1 MAQAGEGRCAES
13 DGSIIAGVRTPQS
26 HQIRER
32 ESSPMNIIAQTP
44 TGDQSS
50 YEYQQALAWAA
61 ALTGSAESAVF
72 NWRFIHDKDK
82 ATAAI
87 KRRGTVAQVWN
98 EACNWNAAGY
108 GIFACINEM
117 DGTGYYAD
125 GQPIKGQSG
134 DTGEHVQTIRAHVVD
149 LDNLNAMQN
158 LGRAAQHFPSP
169 WFAVQT
175 SPGKAHVYWPL
186 HGEQRN
192 NDSDQ
197 YRTLQRKLRQFYD
210 GDKAVVDAT
219 RVLRVPG
226 FLHQKGT
233 PHLVTCYA
241 LPGYGVPVL
250 HGALTASVAHI
261 NAPEDYGGR
270 HPLGT
275 ADLAAPSADWA
286 RYALETMPVD
296 GMSHP
301 EFISFT
307 AAWKQAAWTVL
318 DHDEACQLW
327 SKWCERFGAESKGAD
342 YNLKHWN
349 SIDDTEIG
357 WRSLLRQ
364 NPNLNA
370 QFMFQG
376 AEFQPPVPSQP
387 VESGIIPTELRPSA
401 VTAWDDGKHPLSE
414 QFGTILVAEEC
425 AQWFSGCAFISSTGE
440 MFTPFGMLKQTAFNA
455 KYGGKRFIINPIG
468 APTDEAWKAATRS
481 VYWTVP
487 KIDKLR
493 FIPSQRFGEIRQDE
507 LGRMSLN
514 IYRPAMIETL
524 RGDPSPFLH
533 HLSLVLPNEADHK
546 ILLKYLAHNVKFP
559 GHKIPWAPLIQS
571 AEGIGKGVFKHV
583 MQHAIGYS
591 YTYFPNAKLLNDSG
605 SKFNA
610 WMDQKLFFI
619 ADEIRTDEKRDMV
632 EVLKPII
639 SETQLE
645 IQGKGTNQV
654 QSDNP
659 GNWLFFSNHKDAIP
673 VNDNSRRFAT
683 FYSPIQSYTDL
694 EARLMDDGY
703 FRWLFDWLGVET
715 HRTGLKIV
723 ANYLMEYPIERGA
736 IPMRAPR
743 TSSHAEA
750 VRVSLG
756 PISSAIMDAVEGEEP
771 GFRGGWIN
779 RDLVRDLMK
788 RDYSTQL
795 ITKAITDD
803 LGGVYIGRHTTPI
816 FQERGRKPRL
826 FRIGEWRAMQHY
838 MTDQGYL
845 G

>member
-1 MAQAGEGRCAES
+1 MDNSVQTPAGEQSNCDFNQA
-13 DGSIIAGVRTPQS
+13 IAWA
-26 HQIRER
+26 
-32 ESSPMNIIAQTP
+32 N
-44 TGDQSS
+44 
-50 YEYQQALAWAA
+50 ALAGNGE
-61 ALTGSAESAVF
+61 TAVF
-72 NWRFIHDKDK
+72 NWRFIHDQDK
-82 ATAAI
+82 GKPVI
-87 KRRGTVAQVWN
+87 KRRGTLPEIWR
-98 EACNWNAAGY
+98 EACRWNSAGY
-108 GIFACINEM
+108 GVFACVNEM
-117 DGTGYYAD
+117 DGTGYTPN
-125 GQPIKGQSG
+125 GQPIKGESG
-134 DTGEHVQTIRAHVVD
+134 DTGQQVQTIRAHVLD
-149 LDNLNAMQN
+149 LDNLNAADN
-158 LGRAAQHFPSP
+158 LQRAAQHIPLP

-175 SPGKAHVYWPL
+175 SPGKAHVYWPVRYPANL
-186 HGEQRN
+186 E
-192 NDSDQ
+192 S
-197 YRTLQRKLRQFYD
+197 YRTTQRKLRQFFD

-226 FLHQKGT
+226 FLHQKGQ

-241 LPGYGVPVL
+241 LPGYGIPVL
-250 HGALTASVAHI
+250 HGALAASVAHV
-261 NAPEDYGGR
+261 NAPDDSGGR

-275 ADLAAPSADWA
+275 PDLAAPSAEWA
-286 RYALETMPVD
+286 RHALESMPVD
-296 GMSHP
+296 GMTHP

-307 AAWKQAAWTVL
+307 AAWKQAAWNVI
-318 DHDEACQLW
+318 DADEARQIWL
-327 SKWCERFGAESKGAD
+327 KWCERFGAESKGID

-349 SIDDTEIG
+349 TIADTELG

-370 QFMFQG
+370 QYMFQG
-376 AEFQPPVPSQP
+376 ASYNPVITQRHIAASTT
-387 VESGIIPTELRPSA
+387 PTDLSRSA
-401 VTAWDDGKHPLSE
+401 VMAWEDGKHPLSGS
-414 QFGTILVAEEC
+414 FGAILTAEEC
-425 AQWFSGCAFISSTGE
+425 GEWFSGCAFISSTGE

-455 KYGGKRFIINPIG
+455 KYGGKRFIIGPTG

-487 KIDKLR
+487 KIDQLR
-493 FIPSQRFGEIRQDE
+493 FIPSQRFAEIKQDE

-514 IYRPAMIETL
+514 IYRPATIETL
-524 RGDPSPFLH
+524 HGDPAPFLH
-533 HLSLVLPNEADHK
+533 HLALVMPDKSDQK
-546 ILLKYLAHNVKFP
+546 ILLDYLAHNVKFP

-659 GNWLFFSNHKDAIP
+659 GNWMFFSNHKDAIP

-683 FYSPIQSYTDL
+683 FYSPIQSYADL
-694 EARLMDDGY
+694 EARLMNDAY
-703 FRWLFDWLGVET
+703 FRWLFDWLGVEM
-715 HRTGLKIV
+715 HRSGLKIV
-723 ANYLMEYPIERGA
+723 ANYLLEYPIERGT

-756 PISSAIMDAVEGEEP
+756 PIASAIMDAVEAEEP

-779 RDLVRDLMK
+779 RDRARDLMK
-788 RDYSTQL
+788 RDYT
-795 ITKAITDD
+795 TRAITTAITED
-803 LGGVYIGRHTTPI
+803 LGGTYIGRHTTPI

-826 FRIGEWRAMQHY
+826 YRIGEWRSLQYY
-838 MTDQGYL
+838 MADQGYPV
-845 G
+845 

>member
-1 MAQAGEGRCAES
+1 MNTLAQMP
-13 DGSIIAGVRTPQS
+13 V
-26 HQIRER
+26 
-32 ESSPMNIIAQTP
+32 
-44 TGDQSS
+44 GDQSNCDFN
-50 YEYQQALAWAA
+50 QAQAWIN
-61 ALTGSAESAVF
+61 ALTGNDETAVF
-72 NWRFIHDKDK
+72 NWRFIHDQDK
-82 ATAAI
+82 ARPAI
-87 KRRGTVAQVWN
+87 KRRGTLSQIWS
-98 EACNWNAAGY
+98 EAGRWNAAGY
-108 GIFACINEM
+108 GVFATVNEM
-117 DGTGYYAD
+117 DGTGYTPD
-125 GQPIKGQSG
+125 GQPIKGETG
-134 DTGEHVQTIRAHVVD
+134 DTGEHVSRIRAHVVD
-149 LDNLNAMQN
+149 LDNLSAMGN
-158 LGRAAQHFPSP
+158 LQRAAQHVPQP

-175 SPGKAHVYWPL
+175 SPCKAHVYWPL
-186 HGEQRN
+186 QGDQRHGDCE
-192 NDSDQ
+192 Q
-197 YRTLQRKLRQFYD
+197 YRMIQRKLRQFYD

-226 FLHQKGT
+226 FLHQKGE

-241 LPGYGVPVL
+241 LPGYGIPVL
-250 HGALTASVAHI
+250 HGALTVSVAHI
-261 NAPEDYGGR
+261 NAPDDQGGR

-275 ADLAAPSADWA
+275 PDLAAPSAEWV
-286 RYALETMPVD
+286 RYALESMPVD
-296 GMSHP
+296 GMTHP

-307 AAWKQAAWTVL
+307 AAWKQAAWNVL
-318 DHDEACQLW
+318 DHDEARQLW
-327 SKWCERFGAESKGAD
+327 LQWCEKFGSDSKGID
-342 YNLKHWN
+342 YNLKHWD
-349 SIDDTEIG
+349 SITGTEIG

-376 AEFQPPVPSQP
+376 VTYNPVLAKQAAATGPM
-387 VESGIIPTELRPSA
+387 PTELRPSA
-401 VTAWDDGKHPLSE
+401 VTVWEDGKHPLSD
-414 QFGTILVAEEC
+414 QFGTIITSEEC
-425 AQWFSGCAFISSTGE
+425 AAWFSGCAFISSTGE

-455 KYGGKRFIINPIG
+455 KYGGKRFVINPTG

-487 KIDKLR
+487 KIDILR
-493 FIPSQRFGEIRQDE
+493 FIPNQRFAEIRQDE

-514 IYRPAMIETL
+514 IYRPAKIETAH
-524 RGDPSPFLH
+524 GDPSPFLH
-533 HLSLVLPNEADHK
+533 HLSLVLPNEADQK
-546 ILLKYLAHNVKFP
+546 ILLEYLAHNVKFP

-583 MQHAIGYS
+583 MQHAIGYT

-605 SKFNA
+605 LKFNA

-683 FYSPIQSYTDL
+683 FYSPIQSYADL
-694 EARLMDDGY
+694 EARLMNDAY
-703 FRWLFDWLGVET
+703 FRWLFDWLGVDT

-723 ANYLMEYPIERGA
+723 ANYLLDYPIERGA

-756 PISSAIMDAVEGEEP
+756 PIASAIMDAIEGEVP

-779 RDLVRDLMK
+779 RDLARELMK
-788 RDYSTQL
+788 RDYPTQV
-795 ITKAITDD
+795 ITKAITED
-803 LGGVYIGRHTTPI
+803 LGGVEIGRHTTPI

-826 FRIGEWRAMQHY
+826 YRIGEWRSMQHY
-838 MTDQGYL
+838 MADQGYPV
-845 G
+845 